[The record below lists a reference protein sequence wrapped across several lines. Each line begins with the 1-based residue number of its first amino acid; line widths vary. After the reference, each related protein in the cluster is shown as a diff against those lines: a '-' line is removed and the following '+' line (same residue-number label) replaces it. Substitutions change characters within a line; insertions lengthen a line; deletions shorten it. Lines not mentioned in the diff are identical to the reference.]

1 MVEEMVAALD
11 EQDLEIIL
19 EDVKEDGVS
28 GVIYNVR
35 GGGVRGHLQCKE
47 RRGVSGVIYNV
58 RGRGAY
64 KYHSSL
70 ILVSILDK

>member
-35 GGGVRGHLQCKE
+35 GRVHINTTL
-47 RRGVSGVIYNV
+47 
-58 RGRGAY
+58 A
-64 KYHSSL
+64 
-70 ILVSILDK
+70 

>member
-19 EDVKEDGVS
+19 EDVKEDGAS

-35 GGGVRGHLQCKE
+35 GGSGGGVRGHLQCKGE
-47 RRGVSGVIYNV
+47 GGI
-58 RGRGAY
+58 
-64 KYHSSL
+64 
-70 ILVSILDK
+70 

>member
-28 GVIYNVR
+28 GIIYNVR
-35 GGGVRGHLQCKE
+35 GGGGVRGHLQCKGE
-47 RRGVSGVIYNV
+47 
-58 RGRGAY
+58 GAY